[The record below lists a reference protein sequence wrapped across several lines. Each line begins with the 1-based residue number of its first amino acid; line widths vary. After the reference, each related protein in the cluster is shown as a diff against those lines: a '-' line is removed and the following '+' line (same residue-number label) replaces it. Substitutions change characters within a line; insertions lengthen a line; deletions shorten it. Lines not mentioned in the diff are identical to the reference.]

1 MTTEKLYHCKLCAR
15 HGFLKRTAHR
25 PPPGV
30 SGVSCPGD
38 FEEMTPTTC
47 HTCHF
52 ASKHGQACPD
62 ATIIHRSP
70 WSGCPGW
77 TQSVALTLSQSPA
90 VAKRSHRDR
99 FEKDTVIVA
108 TREVQLV
115 PVHTPKLKH
124 GGDSEK
130 AAELERYI
138 SEAET
143 GLRSILKAGFF
154 IECIAEDLPHGQLG
168 PWVEAHCPNR
178 KWRTVRRWEQVA
190 GKLANELGISYSQR
204 VEIRL
209 YDVLAIPFDQVPDL
223 LKPIREKIDSEIA
236 GKSFR
241 QLFLRFTQSEDGAT
255 PKRGR
260 LSGHGG
266 KAGEPTG
273 DIAAIAEYHRQYS
286 IRHMG
291 KVDDEL
297 NKVGLRC
304 LHCPDDILTAWV
316 GTLERHAKCVN
327 SWLNTPPGQRDPQA
341 IAALWKT
348 L

>member
-1 MTTEKLYHCKLCAR
+1 MITPEAKAALEAAAVAR
-15 HGFLKRTAHR
+15 WNSHR
-25 PPPGV
+25 ASIPPVP
-30 SGVSCPGD
+30 S
-38 FEEMTPTTC
+38 T
-47 HTCHF
+47 
-52 ASKHGQACPD
+52 
-62 ATIIHRSP
+62 
-70 WSGCPGW
+70 
-77 TQSVALTLSQSPA
+77 SPA
-90 VAKRSHRDR
+90 VANTTQCVA
-99 FEKDTVIVA
+99 FEKDTLIVA

-115 PVHTPKLKH
+115 RVPKLRH
-124 GGDSEK
+124 GGDSDK
-130 AAELERYI
+130 AAQLERYI
-138 SEAET
+138 CEAES
-143 GLRSILKAGFF
+143 GLRSVIKAGFF

-178 KWRTVRRWEQVA
+178 KWRSVQRWKQIA
-190 GKLANELGISYSQR
+190 AKLADDLGISYQGR
-204 VEIRL
+204 VGMKL
-209 YDVLAIPFDQVPDL
+209 YDVLALPLGEVSDQL
-223 LKPIREKIDSEIA
+223 RPIREKIDAEIA

-241 QLFLRFTQSEDGAT
+241 QLFLEFKQSEDGVKS
-255 PKRGR
+255 KRGR
-260 LSGHGG
+260 LAGKGG

-273 DIAAIAEYHRQYS
+273 DIAEIAEYHRQYS

>member
-1 MTTEKLYHCKLCAR
+1 
-15 HGFLKRTAHR
+15 
-25 PPPGV
+25 
-30 SGVSCPGD
+30 
-38 FEEMTPTTC
+38 MTPTTC

-52 ASKHGQACPD
+52 AGSHGSACPE

-70 WSGCPGW
+70 WSGCPAW
-77 TQSVALTLSQSPA
+77 IQSVALTLSPSPA

-154 IECIAEDLPHGQLG
+154 IECISEDLPHGQLG

-178 KWRTVRRWEQVA
+178 KWRTVRRWKQVA
-190 GKLANELGISYSQR
+190 AKLADDLGISYQGR
-204 VEIRL
+204 VGMKL
-209 YDVLAIPFDQVPDL
+209 YDVLALPLGEVSDQL
-223 LKPIREKIDSEIA
+223 RPIREKIDAEIA

-241 QLFLRFTQSEDGAT
+241 QLFLEFKQSEDGVKA
-255 PKRGR
+255 KRGR
-260 LSGHGG
+260 LAGKGG

-286 IRHMG
+286 IRHRRFCG
-291 KVDDEL
+291 
-297 NKVGLRC
+297 
-304 LHCPDDILTAWV
+304 
-316 GTLERHAKCVN
+316 
-327 SWLNTPPGQRDPQA
+327 
-341 IAALWKT
+341 
-348 L
+348 